1 MKVRCVCVCL
11 SVLIPLARHQNL
23 FYSNFPRVMTLVLRQ
38 RYGMTSTVAGYRD
51 LQLQATEGV
60 NSGQLG
66 LTGLVASH
74 PGSFPLSAGLQR
86 RLSPSVA
93 DVPCPNVV
101 KGWEESTCARG
112 RSVLKLH
119 LLCT

>member
-1 MKVRCVCVCL
+1 
-11 SVLIPLARHQNL
+11 
-23 FYSNFPRVMTLVLRQ
+23 
-38 RYGMTSTVAGYRD
+38 MTSTVAGYRD